1 MLKFITDRDTWQEI
15 FEGIKKN
22 QLRTIITIFGVMW
35 GVLLLVTLLGVAR
48 GIENNFNKLFGD
60 FATNSVFVWAQTTG
74 KPFKGFQTGRTIQL
88 KDTDVTAIK
97 NNLEGW
103 QYVVPRNQNQSLV
116 VRGLKSLT
124 IGIYGD
130 YAILDQVEKK
140 NMMYGRFLND
150 NDTDERKKVC
160 VIDEDTYNQ
169 LFEEEEFPIGQYV
182 KINDI
187 NYQVIGV
194 YQTTVQG
201 GGPQGGIHIPFTT
214 FQQVYNMGNNI
225 GWMMITG
232 KPEYDIAQIEM
243 DVKLL
248 LKNLHQVDPEDERA
262 FGSFNLG
269 TMFKKVT
276 GFITGIQFL
285 TWFVGIATLIA
296 GVFAIGNI
304 LLITV
309 KERTQEIGI
318 RRALGAKPAEIK
330 GQIVL
335 ESVFLTSIAGAMGI
349 IIGGLILM
357 LIDHSS
363 AVTGDEPW
371 LLNPTVNIPIV
382 LLAVLIL
389 IILGTLI
396 GLIPANIATSIKPI
410 DALRDE

>member
-1 MLKFITDRDTWQEI
+1 MFKFITDKDTWQEI

-22 QLRTIITIFGVMW
+22 QLRTVITIFGVMW

-48 GIENNFNKLFGD
+48 GIENNFNKMFGD
-60 FATNSVFVWAQTTG
+60 FATNSVFIWAQTTS

-88 KDTDVTAIK
+88 KESDIAAIQ
-97 NNLEGW
+97 NNVQGLL
-103 QYVVPRNQNQSLV
+103 YTIPRNQTESML
-116 VRGLKSLT
+116 VRGIKTLKV
-124 IGIYGD
+124 GVFGD
-130 YAILDQVEKK
+130 YAILDKVEKK

-150 NDTDERKKVC
+150 SDTKERKKVC
-160 VIDEDTYNQ
+160 VLDEDTYKQ
-169 LFEEEEFPIGQYV
+169 LFEENENPIGHFI
-182 KINDI
+182 KINNI

-194 YQTTVQG
+194 YQVTMRG
-201 GGPQGGIHIPFTT
+201 GGPQGGVHVPFTT
-214 FQQVYNMGNNI
+214 FQQVYNMGDNI
-225 GWMMITG
+225 GWLMLTG
-232 KPEYDIAQIEM
+232 KPEFDIKQIEL
-243 DVKLL
+243 DAKLL
-248 LKNLHQVDPEDERA
+248 LKNLHQVHPEDERA

-269 TMFKKVT
+269 KEFKKVT
-276 GFITGIQFL
+276 GFLMGIQFL

-318 RRALGAKPAEIK
+318 RRALGAKPIEIK

-349 IIGGLILM
+349 IIGGAILF
-357 LIDHSS
+357 LIDQTS
-363 AVTGDEPW
+363 AVKGDTPW
-371 LLNPTVNIPIV
+371 LANPTVNIPIV
-382 LLAVLIL
+382 LVAVLIL